1 MQNTDDKNID
11 NEKAT
16 NEEALDA
23 TVVDSESGKEL
34 ETETQNVDDKDNIS
48 INATDEDLSF
58 KASYEKASAAVAISY
73 NEEKKSPFV
82 SALGYESRAQA
93 IIDMA
98 KELGVYIHK
107 DPVLLNELKALKE
120 GEQVPEQLFQIIA
133 EILAFSYL
141 LQGKTPESYIRADGT
156 KAINTKAYFSYLK

>member
-23 TVVDSESGKEL
+23 TVVDTESSKEL
-34 ETETQNVDDKDNIS
+34 ETEAQNIDDKDNIS
-48 INATDEDLSF
+48 IKATDEDLSF

-141 LQGKTPESYIRADGT
+141 LQGKTPESYVRADGT
-156 KAINTKAYFSYLK
+156 KAINTKA

>member
-23 TVVDSESGKEL
+23 TVVDTESSKEL
-34 ETETQNVDDKDNIS
+34 ETEAQNIDDKDNIS
-48 INATDEDLSF
+48 IKATDEDLSF

-98 KELGVYIHK
+98 KELGVYVHK

-141 LQGKTPESYIRADGT
+141 LQGKTPEGYVRADGT
-156 KAINTKAYFSYLK
+156 KAINTKA

>member
-34 ETETQNVDDKDNIS
+34 ETETQNVDDKDNIF

-120 GEQVPEQLFQIIA
+120 GEQVPEQLSQIIA

-141 LQGKTPESYIRADGT
+141 LQGKTPESYVRADGT
-156 KAINTKAYFSYLK
+156 KAINTKA

>member
-34 ETETQNVDDKDNIS
+34 ETETQNGDDKDNIS

-141 LQGKTPESYIRADGT
+141 LRGKTPESYVRADGT
-156 KAINTKAYFSYLK
+156 KAINTKA

>member
-23 TVVDSESGKEL
+23 TVVDTESSKEL

-48 INATDEDLSF
+48 IKATDEDLSF

-98 KELGVYIHK
+98 KELGVYVHK

-141 LQGKTPESYIRADGT
+141 LQGKTPESYVRADGT
-156 KAINTKAYFSYLK
+156 KAINTKA

>member
-48 INATDEDLSF
+48 INTTDEDLSF

-120 GEQVPEQLFQIIA
+120 GEQVPEQLFKIIA

-141 LQGKTPESYIRADGT
+141 LQGKTPESYVRADGT
-156 KAINTKAYFSYLK
+156 KAINTKA

>member
-1 MQNTDDKNID
+1 MQNTNDKNIN

-34 ETETQNVDDKDNIS
+34 KTETQNGDDKDNIS

-141 LQGKTPESYIRADGT
+141 LQGKTPESYVRADGT
-156 KAINTKAYFSYLK
+156 KAINTKA

>member
-34 ETETQNVDDKDNIS
+34 ETETQNVDDKDNIF

-82 SALGYESRAQA
+82 SALGY
-93 IIDMA
+93 
-98 KELGVYIHK
+98 
-107 DPVLLNELKALKE
+107 
-120 GEQVPEQLFQIIA
+120 
-133 EILAFSYL
+133 
-141 LQGKTPESYIRADGT
+141 
-156 KAINTKAYFSYLK
+156 

>member
-34 ETETQNVDDKDNIS
+34 ETETQNVDDKDNIF

-98 KELGVYIHK
+98 KELGVYVHK

-141 LQGKTPESYIRADGT
+141 LQGKTPESYVRADGT
-156 KAINTKAYFSYLK
+156 KAINTKA

>member
-98 KELGVYIHK
+98 KELGVYVHK

-141 LQGKTPESYIRADGT
+141 LQGKTPESYVRADGT
-156 KAINTKAYFSYLK
+156 KAINTKA

>member
-34 ETETQNVDDKDNIS
+34 ETETQNVDDKDNVS

-141 LQGKTPESYIRADGT
+141 LQGKTPESYVRADGT
-156 KAINTKAYFSYLK
+156 KAINTKA

>member
-34 ETETQNVDDKDNIS
+34 ETETQNVDDKDNIF

-58 KASYEKASAAVAISY
+58 KASYEKASAAVVISY

-141 LQGKTPESYIRADGT
+141 LQGKTPESYVRADGT
-156 KAINTKAYFSYLK
+156 KAINTKA

>member
-23 TVVDSESGKEL
+23 TVVDSECGKEL

-156 KAINTKAYFSYLK
+156 KAINTKA

>member
-34 ETETQNVDDKDNIS
+34 ETETQNGDDKDNLS

-141 LQGKTPESYIRADGT
+141 LQGKTPESYVRADGT
-156 KAINTKAYFSYLK
+156 KAINTKA

>member
-107 DPVLLNELKALKE
+107 DPVLLNEFKALKE

-141 LQGKTPESYIRADGT
+141 LQGKTPESYVRADGT
-156 KAINTKAYFSYLK
+156 KAINTKA

>member
-23 TVVDSESGKEL
+23 TVVDTESSKEL
-34 ETETQNVDDKDNIS
+34 ETEDQNIDDKDNIS
-48 INATDEDLSF
+48 IKATDEDLSF

-82 SALGYESRAQA
+82 SAIGYESRAQA

-98 KELGVYIHK
+98 KELGVYVHK

-141 LQGKTPESYIRADGT
+141 LQGKTPESYVRADGT
-156 KAINTKAYFSYLK
+156 KAINTKA

>member
-93 IIDMA
+93 IMA

-156 KAINTKAYFSYLK
+156 KAINTKA

>member
-34 ETETQNVDDKDNIS
+34 ETETQNGDDKDNIS

-82 SALGYESRAQA
+82 RALGYESRAQA

-141 LQGKTPESYIRADGT
+141 LQGKTPESYVRADGT
-156 KAINTKAYFSYLK
+156 KAINTKA

>member
-23 TVVDSESGKEL
+23 TVVDTESSKEL
-34 ETETQNVDDKDNIS
+34 ETEAQNIDDKDNIS
-48 INATDEDLSF
+48 IKATDEDLSF

-98 KELGVYIHK
+98 KELGVYVHK

-141 LQGKTPESYIRADGT
+141 LQGKTPESYVRADGT
-156 KAINTKAYFSYLK
+156 KAINTKA

>member
-23 TVVDSESGKEL
+23 TTVVDSESGKEL

-141 LQGKTPESYIRADGT
+141 LHGKTPESYVRADGT
-156 KAINTKAYFSYLK
+156 KAINTKA

>member
-34 ETETQNVDDKDNIS
+34 ENETQNGDDKDNIS

-141 LQGKTPESYIRADGT
+141 LQGKTPESYVRADGT
-156 KAINTKAYFSYLK
+156 KAINTKA

>member
-23 TVVDSESGKEL
+23 TVVDTESSKEL
-34 ETETQNVDDKDNIS
+34 ETEDQNIDDKDNIS
-48 INATDEDLSF
+48 IKATDEDLSF

-98 KELGVYIHK
+98 KELGVYVHK

-141 LQGKTPESYIRADGT
+141 LQGKTPESYVRADGT
-156 KAINTKAYFSYLK
+156 KGINTKA

>member
-82 SALGYESRAQA
+82 NALGYESRAQA

-141 LQGKTPESYIRADGT
+141 LQGKTPESYVRADGT
-156 KAINTKAYFSYLK
+156 KAINTKA

>member
-23 TVVDSESGKEL
+23 TVVDTESSKEL
-34 ETETQNVDDKDNIS
+34 ETEDQNIDGKDNIS
-48 INATDEDLSF
+48 IKATDEDLSF

-98 KELGVYIHK
+98 KELGVYVHK

-141 LQGKTPESYIRADGT
+141 LQGKTPESYVRADGT
-156 KAINTKAYFSYLK
+156 KAINTKA

>member
-34 ETETQNVDDKDNIS
+34 ETETQNGDDKDNIS

-82 SALGYESRAQA
+82 SALGYESKAQA

-141 LQGKTPESYIRADGT
+141 LQGKTPESYVRADGT
-156 KAINTKAYFSYLK
+156 KAINTKA

>member
-34 ETETQNVDDKDNIS
+34 ETETQNGDDKDNIS

-120 GEQVPEQLFQIIA
+120 SEQVPEQLFQIIA

-141 LQGKTPESYIRADGT
+141 LQGKTPESYVRADGT
-156 KAINTKAYFSYLK
+156 KAINTKA

>member
-58 KASYEKASAAVAISY
+58 KASYEKSSAAVAISY

-141 LQGKTPESYIRADGT
+141 LQGKTPESYIRTDGT
-156 KAINTKAYFSYLK
+156 KAINTKA

>member
-1 MQNTDDKNID
+1 MKNTDDKNIN

-34 ETETQNVDDKDNIS
+34 KTETQNGDDKDNIS

-107 DPVLLNELKALKE
+107 DPVLLNELKTLKE

-141 LQGKTPESYIRADGT
+141 LQGKTPESYVRADGT
-156 KAINTKAYFSYLK
+156 KAINTKA

>member
-23 TVVDSESGKEL
+23 TFVDSESGKEL

-48 INATDEDLSF
+48 TNATDEDLSF

-120 GEQVPEQLFQIIA
+120 GEPVPEQLFQIIA

-141 LQGKTPESYIRADGT
+141 LQGKTPESYLRADGT
-156 KAINTKAYFSYLK
+156 KAINTKA

>member
-23 TVVDSESGKEL
+23 TLVDSESGKEL

-156 KAINTKAYFSYLK
+156 KAINTKA

>member
-1 MQNTDDKNID
+1 MKNTDDKNID

-23 TVVDSESGKEL
+23 TTVVDSESGKEL

-141 LQGKTPESYIRADGT
+141 LQGKTPESYVRADGT
-156 KAINTKAYFSYLK
+156 KAINAKA

>member
-1 MQNTDDKNID
+1 MQNTDDKNIN

-34 ETETQNVDDKDNIS
+34 KTETQNGDDKDNIS

-82 SALGYESRAQA
+82 SALGYEFRAQA

-141 LQGKTPESYIRADGT
+141 LQGKTPESYVRADGT
-156 KAINTKAYFSYLK
+156 KAINTKA

>member
-23 TVVDSESGKEL
+23 TVVDTESSKEL
-34 ETETQNVDDKDNIS
+34 ETEDQNIDDKDNIS
-48 INATDEDLSF
+48 IKATDEDLSF

-98 KELGVYIHK
+98 KEQGVYVHK

-141 LQGKTPESYIRADGT
+141 LQGKTPESYVRADGT
-156 KAINTKAYFSYLK
+156 KAINTKA

>member
-34 ETETQNVDDKDNIS
+34 ETETQNGDDKDNIS

-82 SALGYESRAQA
+82 SALGYESRAQT

-141 LQGKTPESYIRADGT
+141 LQGKTPESYVRADGT
-156 KAINTKAYFSYLK
+156 KAINTKA

>member
-34 ETETQNVDDKDNIS
+34 ETETQNGDDKDNIS

-141 LQGKTPESYIRADGT
+141 LQGKTPESYVRANGT
-156 KAINTKAYFSYLK
+156 KAINTKA

>member
-11 NEKAT
+11 NKKAT

-34 ETETQNVDDKDNIS
+34 ETETQNGDDKDNIS

-141 LQGKTPESYIRADGT
+141 LQGKTPESYVRADGT
-156 KAINTKAYFSYLK
+156 KAINTKA

>member
-48 INATDEDLSF
+48 INSTDEDLSF

-141 LQGKTPESYIRADGT
+141 LQGKTPESYVRADGT
-156 KAINTKAYFSYLK
+156 KAINTKA

>member
-82 SALGYESRAQA
+82 SALGYGSRAQA

-141 LQGKTPESYIRADGT
+141 LQGKTPESYVRADGT
-156 KAINTKAYFSYLK
+156 KAINTKA